1 MMTNIIIFIPKILIT
16 HRFEGTLMGILIAIP
31 IGFFACIVF
40 CKAISKFPE
49 QGLPEI
55 IDRFINR
62 KVKIGI
68 LLLLSCSWMIAGLLT
83 LLGFIDIVNRF
94 INPEISKVF
103 LIMIFLVAICFVLQ
117 LPTQKIMYLLEI
129 IMFINVP
136 LIMFIIFK
144 SYTSDYLSW
153 DSVYEVGTHIFERPN
168 YKAIAAATF
177 TFSGFENIIIFN
189 RLFKNEIKMRNFIV
203 VLLLAIFTIFTSFF
217 IPIGILGADS
227 VNEFLYPWISTSDS
241 LRIIYGPIERVIF
254 LFLMFYISITLISVS
269 VHWHVAF
276 ELVKGIPK
284 GEIGKKMKWVIFAIV
299 GCITI
304 IVGLEVNA
312 LQIIKI
318 AENWLIG
325 RLGIKILIVILIFFL
340 ARRVKKCN
348 L

>member
-1 MMTNIIIFIPKILIT
+1 MLTNIVIFIPKILIT
-16 HRFEGTLMGILIAIP
+16 YRFEGALMGILIAIP
-31 IGFFACIVF
+31 IGFFACIIF

-49 QGLPEI
+49 EGLPEI
-55 IDRFINR
+55 IDKYMNR

-68 LLLLSCSWMIAGLLT
+68 LFLLSCSWMIAGLLT
-83 LLGFIDIVNRF
+83 LLGFVDIVNRF

-103 LIMIFLVAICFVLQ
+103 LILIFLVAICFVIQ

-144 SYTSDYLSW
+144 SYTSDYLNW
-153 DSVYEVGTHIFERPN
+153 DSIYEIGTHIFERPN
-168 YKAIAAATF
+168 FKAIAASTF
-177 TFSGFENIIIFN
+177 AFSGFENVIIFN
-189 RLFKNEIKMRNFIV
+189 RLFKNKIKTRNFVV
-203 VLLLAIFTIFTSFF
+203 VLLFAVFTLFTSFF
-217 IPIGILGADS
+217 IPIGIHGADS
-227 VNEFLYPWISTSDS
+227 VHEFLYPWISTADS

-276 ELVKGIPK
+276 ELMKGIPK
-284 GEIGKKMKWVIFAIV
+284 GEIGKKMKWFIFAIV
-299 GCITI
+299 GCVSI
-304 IVGLEVNA
+304 IGGLEVNA
-312 LQIIKI
+312 LQIIKL

-325 RLGIKILIVILIFFL
+325 RLGIKILIVLLIFFL